1 MKGRRVYAPPLP
13 VHVGRGI
20 CRLARAYRQRVEV
33 EAKWDINGDVWPL
46 AVIWP
51 DGRRFPIHRVATRER
66 AVDKETGEKGYCYT
80 CYVESI
86 TGTLARY
93 VYRLGRYWY
102 VYPQPRRGI
111 ETA

>member
-1 MKGRRVYAPPLP
+1 MGM
-13 VHVGRGI
+13 
-20 CRLARAYRQRVEV
+20 AYRQRVEV
-33 EAKWDINGDVWPL
+33 EVRWDVNGDVWPL

-51 DGRRFPIHRVATRER
+51 DGRRIPVHSVAHRER
-66 AVDKETGEKGYCYT
+66 AVDNDTGEKGYCYT

-102 VYPQPRRGI
+102 VYPQPRRGL